1 MANTVIWN
9 KHDYV
14 TALRKRLD
22 RPVNWGAVCKVV
34 YSDIRTIVNAVVS
47 TEPSV
52 VTGTRGTAYNYE
64 DFALTADTLTIDTT
78 KITPIFIDEADRSQQ
93 SYFGSPQIADFQG
106 KKVNEKIESA
116 LLANHTNWTNFGVG
130 DLAGT
135 SAGDTAQIT
144 VSSTNIDDLV
154 RAIKRTVYVANGV
167 ELAIEN
173 GFFSIWRPAD
183 FELLEGFV
191 QSSGFTEADVAL
203 KNGVPPG
210 LGFKYLGME
219 HYLSNDHAANHLFAG
234 VKKMQDLGI
243 LRSTYGRAKF
253 IEDPAKLS
261 GLGVVSRV
269 DYGFQTSVP
278 NKTLIFDVNV
288 V

>member
-1 MANTVIWN
+1 MN
-9 KHDYV
+9 KPTNWKEVARVLYSNKRIFAAPYI
-14 TALRKRLD
+14 TA
-22 RPVNWGAVCKVV
+22 A
-34 YSDIRTIVNAVVS
+34 S
-47 TEPSV
+47 EPAFTS
-52 VTGTRGTAYNYE
+52 GTRGTAIIPT
-64 DFALTADTLTIDTT
+64 DHTVSVDTLTISNYRYAANY
-78 KITPIFIDEADRSQQ
+78 IDRA
-93 SYFGSPQIADFQG
+93 
-106 KKVNEKIESA
+106 
-116 LLANHTNWTNFGVG
+116 
-130 DLAGT
+130 DLAQFDMFQAAEAGKLQGSIVSEGIEAAMLADHAAWT
-135 SAGDTAQIT
+135 DFGDTGGGVLGLAATQIT
-144 VSSTNIDDLV
+144 VSSTNIDDLI